1 MESIIASI
9 ITGGLA
15 LIGIIITNAMSN
27 KQIEHKLEINQAI
40 TDTKLDNL
48 NNQVSGFVV
57 SVQQVPVI
65 SQRVDTCEK
74 RLDKL
79 ENKIV
84 EHNNG

>member
-1 MESIIASI
+1 MESIITSI

-15 LIGIIITNAMSN
+15 LVGIIITNVMSN

-48 NNQVSGFVV
+48 NNQVNSFVV

-65 SQRVDTCEK
+65 SQRVDMCEK
-74 RLDKL
+74 RIDKL
-79 ENKIV
+79 ENK
-84 EHNNG
+84 NG